1 MDAILSWILG
11 ILASIGI
18 VVWVVI
24 ALLPIGSKTVVGGGS
39 YLIKKYMKSK
49 KRI

>member
-1 MDAILSWILG
+1 MDYILSWILG
-11 ILASIGI
+11 ILAILGI
-18 VVWVVI
+18 VVWI
-24 ALLPIGSKTVVGGGS
+24 GSALLPIGSKTVVGGGS